1 MTFCGVLEKDVA
13 AFRAYLKDDDTIVYR
28 TFENK
33 LSPNLRGCIIFTET
47 LVNTPVI
54 DRHILSPLVN
64 SKLKDIRQK
73 PYLID
78 TVAEQILETNE
89 VKLPATLEDAINSLL
104 IGDTII
110 VLDGAHTAI
119 ATNTKSYP
127 ARSVGTPD
135 TETTLSGPKE
145 AFCEVLVFNMGL
157 IRRKVKNPKLK
168 LKTIEVGKITKT
180 RVCLSYIDGL
190 VNSKLLA
197 EIEARLNAFEIDSA
211 LDSNY
216 LSELMCEGKVTPF
229 KTVGTTERPDVV
241 AAKILEGRVA
251 ILCDGSPF
259 ALTVPFLFLEN
270 FQSNEDYYTN
280 FFFSSFLRILR
291 YISFIISISLP
302 ALYVALIS
310 YHKEMI
316 PLNLLLSIVNSRD
329 AVPFPTALEMF
340 ILLILFDLLRE
351 AGLRLPKPVGGTI
364 GTVGGIVLGQSIVSA
379 RIVSAEM
386 IIIVAVC
393 AITSFLTPKLDIEI
407 ILTRAFLLISAAAL
421 GIYGFALGS
430 IAILV
435 HLSTLD
441 SFGIEYL
448 SYLSAIRPQAVKDV
462 YIRAP
467 WRRMRLRPTAIQ
479 KRNITRLRRKD

>member
-1 MTFCGVLEKDVA
+1 MTFCGVLEKDIDT
-13 AFRAYLKDDDTIVYR
+13 FRTLLKNDDTIVYR

-33 LSPNLRGCIIFTET
+33 SSPNLRGCIIFTEV

-54 DRHILSPLVN
+54 DRHILTPLIN
-64 SKLKDIRQK
+64 SNLKSIRQQ

-78 TVAEQILETNE
+78 TVSEQILEANE
-89 VKLPATLEDAINSLL
+89 IKSHDTCEAAINSLL

-110 VLDGAHTAI
+110 LLDGARAVL
-119 ATNTKSYP
+119 AANTKAYP
-127 ARSVGTPD
+127 ARSVSTAD
-135 TETTLSGPKE
+135 TETTISGPKE

-180 RVCLSYIDGL
+180 RICLSYIDGL
-190 VNSKLLA
+190 ASPKLLA
-197 EIEARLNAFEIDSA
+197 EIEARLNAYEIDSA

-216 LSELMCEGKVTPF
+216 LSELMCAGKISPF

-241 AAKILEGRVA
+241 AAKVLEGRVA

-291 YISFIISISLP
+291 YISFAISISLP

-329 AVPFPTALEMF
+329 AVPFPAALEMF

-351 AGLRLPKPVGGTI
+351 AGLRLPKPIGGTI

-407 ILTRAFLLISAAAL
+407 ILSRTFLLISAATL
-421 GIYGFALGS
+421 GIYGFALGV

-435 HLSTLD
+435 YLSSLN
-441 SFGIEYL
+441 SFGVEYL
-448 SYLSAIRPQAVKDV
+448 SYLSAINPQAIKDIYARV
-462 YIRAP
+462 P
-467 WRRMRLRPTAIQ
+467 WSHMKLRPTAIQ
-479 KRNITRLRRKD
+479 RLNITRLRRKD